1 LVGENRVLARLGLD
15 RLNREPRLGLRAL
28 LEIAGYAG
36 KHVSSGQVAFT
47 VAPRINAG
55 GRMGDAN
62 QGLRLLMSSDPVEAR
77 ALAEGLEEDNDRRRR
92 KDEEALIEAT
102 QRVETELGYP
112 DCSSIVLWSEQWHPG
127 VIGIV
132 ASRLVERFRRPTIL
146 IALRDGMGRGSG
158 RSVSGLD
165 LNQALGAC
173 ADLLEGFGGHAFA
186 AGLTVHPDRLPELRR
201 RFEQHVRERT
211 SPEDFA
217 ARMTV
222 DGEIG
227 LVECDL
233 ALVDWL
239 ERMAPHGMGNPE
251 PLFVVR
257 GARLTGVAA
266 VGAGRHVR
274 FTANDATGSAGGIG
288 FGLGDQA
295 VALRDSKSLDLACAP
310 TRNEWMG
317 ETRLQLKLKGVR
329 PA

>member
-1 LVGENRVLARLGLD
+1 
-15 RLNREPRLGLRAL
+15 
-28 LEIAGYAG
+28 
-36 KHVSSGQVAFT
+36 
-47 VAPRINAG
+47 
-55 GRMGDAN
+55 
-62 QGLRLLMSSDPVEAR
+62 
-77 ALAEGLEEDNDRRRR
+77 
-92 KDEEALIEAT
+92 
-102 QRVETELGYP
+102 
-112 DCSSIVLWSEQWHPG
+112 

-146 IALRDGMGRGSG
+146 VALRDGMGRGSG

-201 RFEQHVRERT
+201 RFEQLVRERT
-211 SPEDFA
+211 NPDDFA

-227 LVECDL
+227 LAECDL

-239 ERMAPHGMGNPE
+239 ERLAPHGLGNPE

-266 VGAGRHVR
+266 VAAGRHVR

-288 FGLGDQA
+288 FGLGNQA
-295 VALRDSKSLDLACAP
+295 GALRDSKSLDLACAP